1 MASKSIKSDPSRDSE
16 RRDID
21 RPLRVLLRRAE
32 WLRLKSSWNSI
43 SNLRWMRLMR
53 HWKADPT
60 KVFLWKVLSVV
71 EREDV
76 AGELKDCFSSQAITA
91 IEYIRPCNSFLIFLK
106 VCCCF
111 SSSSSS
117 SCSLNLSA
125 SALDPPSTF
134 TNKLAGS
141 PGRLGANGEA
151 GRTAGSGGGDKVVW
165 RRGRIE
171 FWK

>member
-1 MASKSIKSDPSRDSE
+1 
-16 RRDID
+16 
-21 RPLRVLLRRAE
+21 
-32 WLRLKSSWNSI
+32 
-43 SNLRWMRLMR
+43 MRLMR

-91 IEYIRPCNSFLIFLK
+91 IEYKSPCNNFLIFLD

-117 SCSLNLSA
+117 SCSLILSA
-125 SALDPPSTF
+125 SALDPPSTL

-141 PGRLGANGEA
+141 PDRPDAKGDDGRGAGEGDGLGGE
-151 GRTAGSGGGDKVVW
+151 D
-165 RRGRIE
+165 
-171 FWK
+171 